1 MKKAFTLIE
10 LLVVIAIIAIL
21 AALLMPALAR
31 AREAARQA
39 ACKANEHD
47 VGVAYNLY
55 RNDKDDVFPGTV
67 GLVAGN
73 EIALGALMP
82 TYCDTVDVFACPGG
96 HVATP
101 PTYNPSTFKV
111 VNPDYSQDLSI
122 PKFASSMRVVYGDRL
137 NDEGPNHV
145 SGTVALFKDSH
156 VEWLAE
162 TPKDST
168 WYPNP
173 YVLADTDIYTA
184 QVASNDDCS
193 LETANK

>member
-47 VGVAYNLY
+47 VGVGYNLY
-55 RNDKDDVFPGTV
+55 RNDKDDVFPCTL
-67 GLVAGN
+67 GLPQGN
-73 EIALGALMP
+73 ESALGSLMP
-82 TYCDTVDVFACPGG
+82 TYCDTADVFACPGG

-101 PTYNPSTFKV
+101 PTWNPSTVKV

-122 PKFASSMRVVYGDRL
+122 PKWAGAMRVVYGDRL
-137 NDEGPNHV
+137 NDEGANHV
-145 SGTVALFKDSH
+145 NGMNALFKDSH
-156 VEWLAE
+156 VDWLAE
-162 TPKDST
+162 TPKESL

-173 YVLADTDIYTA
+173 YVTVDTDVYTA
-184 QVASNDDCS
+184 QVAVNDDCS
-193 LETANK
+193 LETVNK